1 VDHFPSG
8 EWITFRAARPQTV
21 AFVKFDRK
29 IA

>member
-1 VDHFPSG
+1 LADRA
-8 EWITFRAARPQTV
+8 FRALLTTVFQTV